1 VKFALLIRSA
11 PKAGQPNLLATPLA
25 FAREALAQGH
35 QVTQIFFQADGVHH
49 ANRLSSPPPA
59 EGNSVAEWSRFAEES
74 KVELVMCST
83 AGLRRGVRE
92 ANLAPGF
99 RISGVGQWLEAAAEA
114 DRVVVFGN

>member
-11 PKAGQPNLLATPLA
+11 PKAGPSTPLA

-35 QVTQIFFQADGVHH
+35 QVIQIFFQADGVHH
-49 ANRLSSPPPA
+49 ANRLAAPPQA
-59 EGNSVAEWSRFAEES
+59 EGNAIAEWSRFAAES
-74 KVELVMCST
+74 KVELTMCST

-99 RISGVGQWLEAAAEA
+99 RISGVGQWLEAAAAA